1 MTCDWCIGCG
11 KDTRRLRLADQ
22 EAWCPAAAWLRH
34 LRVYSGRRP
43 GHAAHACGDAALW
56 PAPRTCVTRPQASA
70 SERKQADWMVLFVS
84 LAPQLRILTV
94 GGVCEDWA
102 GDGGNGSVDL
112 ATAPASMEGFA
123 SDGPTAIQWCFPFFR
138 RKVKM
143 TSQVWLGSVSAFGH
157 DNLVARFNSNCQN
170 LEHLVGDT
178 MFSCGWLNGATLVCQ
193 TF

>member
-1 MTCDWCIGCG
+1 
-11 KDTRRLRLADQ
+11 
-22 EAWCPAAAWLRH
+22 
-34 LRVYSGRRP
+34 
-43 GHAAHACGDAALW
+43 
-56 PAPRTCVTRPQASA
+56 
-70 SERKQADWMVLFVS
+70 MVLFLS

>member
-1 MTCDWCIGCG
+1 
-11 KDTRRLRLADQ
+11 
-22 EAWCPAAAWLRH
+22 
-34 LRVYSGRRP
+34 
-43 GHAAHACGDAALW
+43 
-56 PAPRTCVTRPQASA
+56 
-70 SERKQADWMVLFVS
+70 MVLFLS
-84 LAPQLRILTV
+84 LAPQLRIFTV

-178 MFSCGWLNGATLVCQ
+178 MFSCGWLHGATLVCQ